1 MRHPQMHPS
10 WGVSE
15 AITCYSVRC
24 GHNRVMRKPKKVL
37 SYQISL
43 IPEKMGGYT
52 VLVPTLPGCVSYGS
66 TIEEATRNAREA
78 IELHLENLAA
88 HKEPLPGDN
97 ETAPVFTTLV
107 QVTPAHV

>member
-1 MRHPQMHPS
+1 
-10 WGVSE
+10 
-15 AITCYSVRC
+15 
-24 GHNRVMRKPKKVL
+24 MRKRKRLL

-43 IPEKMGGYT
+43 IPEKTGGYT

-66 TIEEATRNAREA
+66 TIEQATQNAREA

-88 HKEPLPGDN
+88 HKERLPEDN
-97 ETAPVFTTLV
+97 ESLPVFTTLV